1 MNMVKYK
8 WVNGVWSINFLLVFV
23 IFLEQ
28 IIVKGEF
35 LKFIRGRVY
44 VRKKKYKIKK
54 RETLW

>member
-1 MNMVKYK
+1 M
-8 WVNGVWSINFLLVFV
+8 WSINFLLVFV

-54 RETLW
+54 RETL